1 MDEVT
6 LLAELEPTVEQLLA
20 RHLTNAKEWFP
31 HELVP
36 WSRGRDFEAGEQ
48 WDPDEVPMS
57 DAVRSALVVDLLT
70 EDNLPYYFETI
81 LHMFSKDGAWGE
93 WARRWTAEEGRHSIV
108 IRDYL
113 CVTRSVDPM
122 DLERGRM
129 SQVSLGEV
137 PQPGSPMDGLVYVT
151 LQELATRIS
160 HRNTGRLL
168 DDRTGYEIMAR
179 VAGDE
184 NLHHVF
190 YRDAA
195 SAAIELDPSEA
206 VLAMERQI
214 CGFAMP
220 GTGIPEFAKHSKA
233 IAHAGIYDFTIHHDQ
248 ILEPIVLEH
257 WNLPGLEGLSPE
269 AEEARERTIK
279 YMGRVK
285 KAGERMSARRERMQ
299 EREPAA
305 VG

>member
-1 MDEVT
+1 MDAST
-6 LLAELEPTVEQLLA
+6 LVAELEPTVEKLLA
-20 RHLTNAKEWFP
+20 RHLANAKEWFP

-36 WSRGRDFEAGEQ
+36 WSRGRDFEPGEQ
-48 WDPDEVPMS
+48 WDPDEAPMPE
-57 DAVRSALVVDLLT
+57 AVRSALVVDLLT

-81 LHMFSKDGAWGE
+81 FHMFSNDGAWGE

-113 CVTRSVDPM
+113 SVTRAVDLV

-129 SQVSLGEV
+129 CQMSTGEV
-137 PQPGSPMDGLVYVT
+137 PRPGSPMDGLVYVT

-168 DDRTGYEIMAR
+168 EDRTGYEIMAR

-195 SAAIELDPSEA
+195 TAALELDPSEA
-206 VLAMERQI
+206 VLAMERQV

-220 GTGIPEFAKHSKA
+220 GTGIPEFNRHSKA
-233 IAHAGIYDFTIHHDQ
+233 IAQAGIYDFTIHHDH

-257 WNLPGLEGLSPE
+257 WNLPGLEGLSAE
-269 AEEARERTIK
+269 AEASRERTIK
-279 YMGRVK
+279 YISRVK
-285 KAGERMSARRERMQ
+285 KAGERMGARRERMRD
-299 EREPAA
+299 REPVA

>member
-1 MDEVT
+1 MDAST
-6 LLAELEPTVEQLLA
+6 LVAELEPTVETLLA

-36 WSRGRDFEAGEQ
+36 WSRGRDFEVGEP
-48 WDPDEVPMS
+48 WDPDEAPMP
-57 DAVRSALVVDLLT
+57 DAVRSALIVDLLT

-81 LHMFSKDGAWGE
+81 FHMFSNDGAWGE

-113 CVTRSVDPM
+113 SVTRAVDLI

-129 SQVSLGEV
+129 SQMSTGEV
-137 PQPGSPMDGLVYVT
+137 PRPGSPMDGLVYVT

-168 DDRTGYEIMAR
+168 EDRTGYEIMAR

-195 SAAIELDPSEA
+195 SAALELDPSEA
-206 VLAMERQI
+206 VLAMERQV

-220 GTGIPEFAKHSKA
+220 GTGIPEFNRHSKA
-233 IAHAGIYDFTIHHDQ
+233 IAQAGIYDFTIHHDQ

-257 WNLPGLEGLSPE
+257 WNLAGVEGLSAE
-269 AEEARERTIK
+269 AEVARERTIK
-279 YMGRVK
+279 YIGRVK
-285 KAGERMSARRERMQ
+285 KAGERMSARRDRAQ
-299 EREPAA
+299 QRES
-305 VG
+305 VSV

>member
-1 MDEVT
+1 MDAST
-6 LLAELEPTVEQLLA
+6 LVAELEPTVEKLLA

-36 WSRGRDFEAGEQ
+36 WSRGRDFEAGES
-48 WDPDEVPMS
+48 WDPDEAPIP

-81 LHMFSKDGAWGE
+81 FHMFSNDGAWGE

-113 CVTRSVDPM
+113 SVTRAVDLI

-129 SQVSLGEV
+129 SQMSTGEV
-137 PQPGSPMDGLVYVT
+137 PRPGSPMDGLVYVT

-168 DDRTGYEIMAR
+168 EDRTGYEIMAR

-195 SAAIELDPSEA
+195 TAALELDPSEA
-206 VLAMERQI
+206 VLAMERQV

-220 GTGIPEFAKHSKA
+220 GTGIPEFNRHSKA
-233 IAHAGIYDFTIHHDQ
+233 IAQAGIYDFTIHHDQ
-248 ILEPIVLEH
+248 ILEPIVLGH
-257 WNLPGLEGLSPE
+257 WNLAGIEGLSPE
-269 AEEARERTIK
+269 AEVSRERTIK
-279 YMGRVK
+279 YIGRVK
-285 KAGERMSARRERMQ
+285 KAGERMNARRARRE
-299 EREPAA
+299 EREPVS

>member
-1 MDEVT
+1 MDAST
-6 LLAELEPTVEQLLA
+6 LVAELEPTVETLLA

-36 WSRGRDFEAGEQ
+36 WSRGRDFEVGEP
-48 WDPDEVPMS
+48 WDPDEAPMP
-57 DAVRSALVVDLLT
+57 DAVRSALIVDLLT

-81 LHMFSKDGAWGE
+81 FHMFSNDGAWGE

-113 CVTRSVDPM
+113 SVTRAVDLI

-129 SQVSLGEV
+129 SQMSTGEV
-137 PQPGSPMDGLVYVT
+137 PRPGSPMDGLVYVT

-168 DDRTGYEIMAR
+168 EDRTGYEIMAR

-195 SAAIELDPSEA
+195 SAALELDPSEA
-206 VLAMERQI
+206 VLAMERQV

-220 GTGIPEFAKHSKA
+220 GTGIPEFNRHSKA
-233 IAHAGIYDFTIHHDQ
+233 IAQAGIYDFTIHHDQ

-257 WNLPGLEGLSPE
+257 WNLAGVEGLSAE
-269 AEEARERTIK
+269 AEVARERTIK
-279 YMGRVK
+279 YIGRVK
-285 KAGERMSARRERMQ
+285 KAGERMSARRDRAQ
-299 EREPAA
+299 ERES
-305 VG
+305 VSV